1 MLRFCLP
8 LFPEASHR
16 LAPLIATLA
25 IIGIVYGALVAMV
38 QTNMKRLIAY
48 TSVSHLGFV
57 VLGIFA
63 FSSIS
68 IQGAIFQMLSHGV
81 STGGLFLAAGMLY
94 DRRHTYEIKE
104 YGGLATPLP
113 NLMSFFLFI
122 CLSSLALPMLNGFV
136 GEFLILV
143 GVFEQHVA
151 WAAWATSGAVLSA
164 TYLLWMYQRVALGE
178 VTVERNNE
186 LADATPREKT
196 ILVVVS
202 VAILFMGVASPL
214 FTRRMQP
221 ATENLL
227 HQMDRPHSS
236 GPVLA
241 ARPAAARSGDR
252 AVLANVPA
260 AALERAPI
268 VPR

>member
-1 MLRFCLP
+1 
-8 LFPEASHR
+8 
-16 LAPLIATLA
+16 
-25 IIGIVYGALVAMV
+25 
-38 QTNMKRLIAY
+38 
-48 TSVSHLGFV
+48 
-57 VLGIFA
+57 
-63 FSSIS
+63 
-68 IQGAIFQMLSHGV
+68 
-81 STGGLFLAAGMLY
+81 
-94 DRRHTYEIKE
+94 
-104 YGGLATPLP
+104 LATPLP

-164 TYLLWMYQRVALGE
+164 IYLLWMYQRVALGE